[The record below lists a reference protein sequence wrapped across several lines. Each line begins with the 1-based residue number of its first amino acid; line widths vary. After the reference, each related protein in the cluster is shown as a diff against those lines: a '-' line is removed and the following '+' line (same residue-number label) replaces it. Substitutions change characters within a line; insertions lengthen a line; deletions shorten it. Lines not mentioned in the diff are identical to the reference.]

1 MRIGS
6 ILCIAALC
14 ATLAAC
20 ANPING
26 CLSRPVACIVA
37 GGAVTAG
44 VIYLVKNPDVL
55 P

>member
-6 ILCIAALC
+6 VLGVVALC
-14 ATLAAC
+14 VALAAC

-26 CLSRPVACIVA
+26 CLSRPVACIIA
-37 GGAVTAG
+37 GGALTAG
-44 VIYLVKNPDVL
+44 VVYLAANPDVV